1 VIQKFNFSEKLN
13 FCRQTPRKSLGAKD
27 FAVMNRLEGK
37 VAIVTGASRGI
48 GRGIALRLAHEGARV
63 VVNHR
68 NSPEGAEE
76 TAAAIREAGGQAV
89 VVQADVSQFDEAQRL
104 IKASAD
110 AFGRIDI
117 LVNNA
122 GTTRDTLIMMMKEE
136 QWDQVVDTN
145 LKSVFNCCKAVA
157 RTMVKQRYGRI
168 VTVGSVSGLAGQGG
182 QTNYAAAKAGVIGFT
197 KSLAKELG
205 SRNITANVVAPGFVP
220 TALTEEILTEE
231 NRQKAIEAT
240 PLGRLGTPE
249 DVAAAVAFLASDD
262 ASFITGQVLSVDGGL
277 VMQ

>member
-1 VIQKFNFSEKLN
+1 MRRF
-13 FCRQTPRKSLGAKD
+13 
-27 FAVMNRLEGK
+27 EGK

-48 GRGIALRLAHEGARV
+48 GRGIALRLAQEGARV

-68 NSPEGAEE
+68 NSPEE
-76 TAAAIREAGGQAV
+76 AAATAQLIQAAGGEAL
-89 VVQADVSQFDEAQRL
+89 VVQADVSRFDEAQRL
-104 IKASAD
+104 VKEAVE
-110 AFGRIDI
+110 AFGQIDV

-136 QWDQVVDTN
+136 QWDTVIDTN

-157 RTMVKQRYGRI
+157 RPMVKRKYGRI
-168 VTVGSVSGLAGQGG
+168 INISSVSGLAGQAG
-182 QTNYAAAKAGVIGFT
+182 QTNYAASKAAVIGFS

-205 SRNITANVVAPGFVP
+205 SRNITVNVIAPGFVH
-220 TALTEEILTEE
+220 TALTADILTED
-231 NRQKAIEAT
+231 NTQRAIEAT

-249 DVAAAVAFLASDD
+249 DVGAAVAFLASDE
-262 ASFITGQVLSVDGGL
+262 ASFVTGQVLSVDGGL

>member
-1 VIQKFNFSEKLN
+1 
-13 FCRQTPRKSLGAKD
+13 
-27 FAVMNRLEGK
+27 MNRLAGK

-48 GRGIALRLAHEGARV
+48 GRGIAVRLAQEGARV

-76 TAAAIREAGGQAV
+76 TAALVRAAGGEALV
-89 VVQADVSQFDEAQRL
+89 IQADVADYAEAQRL
-104 IKASAD
+104 VKETLD
-110 AFGRIDI
+110 AWGRVDI

-122 GTTRDTLIMMMKEE
+122 GTTRDTLLMMMSEE
-136 QWDQVVDTN
+136 QWDAVINTN

-157 RTMVKQRYGRI
+157 RPMVRNRYGRI
-168 VTVGSVSGLAGQGG
+168 VNISSVSGLAGQAG
-182 QTNYAAAKAGVIGFT
+182 QTNYSASKAGVIGFT
-197 KSLAKELG
+197 KALAKELG
-205 SRNITANVVAPGFVP
+205 SRNITVNVVAPGFVP

-231 NRQKAIEAT
+231 NRRKAIEAT
-240 PLGRLGTPE
+240 PLGRLGTAE